1 MIATLLRIS
10 RTSLRRDRVAQVMT
24 YVLPVAFFSIFALVF
39 GRPIAGGPESIRVAV
54 ADEDRSFAS
63 RALVA
68 ALETDPLLRV
78 ADSTVAGAAPSVPFD
93 RARAEAYVRGGGA
106 PVAVVLP
113 AGWGATFPRLDGG
126 GMPAEVLADVSDP
139 IASRLVVGL
148 LQRAAAKVL
157 RGDGLAGAAAPAES
171 PALVP
176 TRTVDVMRPR
186 GEDSRMISF
195 YAAGIAV
202 MFLLFSCA
210 AAGGAL
216 LDEQD
221 SGTLERV
228 LNTSAGMNGLLLGK
242 WIHITLLGVSQIVVM
257 FVWGMLVFHLD
268 LLHHLPGFLVMTLTT
283 AAAAAAFG
291 LVLAAAARSRQQLS
305 GLSTVLILTM
315 SALGGSM
322 FPRFL
327 MSEGM
332 QKLGLVTFNAW
343 ALDGYIKVFW
353 RQAPLVELAP
363 QVGVLLALTLVLLAV
378 ARLFAR
384 RWEAV

>member
-54 ADEDRSFAS
+54 ADQDRSFAS

-78 ADSTVAGAAPSVPFD
+78 ADSTVAGAAPSVRFD

-106 PVAVVLP
+106 PVAVVLS

-139 IASRLVVGL
+139 IA
-148 LQRAAAKVL
+148 
-157 RGDGLAGAAAPAES
+157 
-171 PALVP
+171 
-176 TRTVDVMRPR
+176 
-186 GEDSRMISF
+186 
-195 YAAGIAV
+195 
-202 MFLLFSCA
+202 
-210 AAGGAL
+210 
-216 LDEQD
+216 
-221 SGTLERV
+221 
-228 LNTSAGMNGLLLGK
+228 TSAGMNGLLLGK